1 MNSSKDGSPTPG
13 SSDGGA
19 MAIAIVSTSPLGG
32 TVAVGVRTGADVA
45 ATGADVATAG
55 ADVAVAGAGVAV

>member
-1 MNSSKDGSPTPG
+1 
-13 SSDGGA
+13 